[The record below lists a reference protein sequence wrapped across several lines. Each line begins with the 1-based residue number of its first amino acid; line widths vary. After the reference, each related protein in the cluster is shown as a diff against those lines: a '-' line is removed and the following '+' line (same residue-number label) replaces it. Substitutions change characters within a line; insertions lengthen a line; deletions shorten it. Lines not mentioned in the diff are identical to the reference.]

1 MCVKSQS
8 DTVSKILKNYDLCEY
23 CTGRIISKIVGK
35 PPSKFLGKKY
45 LKKLGKS
52 DHKTCYICKN
62 IFDSLEFV
70 LSNIF
75 EKSSHFDFKTFHLGI
90 TLKPSFLER
99 DDYLKSKFKIKG
111 IENIKFGIAKELAK
125 KISRRT
131 NSKRITDDPD
141 MFIQANFKDESC
153 ILRAKPMFVYGRYN
167 KKIRKLPQKQGLCR
181 SCNGI
186 GCHNCD
192 FKGIEN
198 LQSIEGKISN
208 LFIKKFDCNQVKIN
222 WIGGE
227 DQSSLVL
234 GKGRPFF
241 AKILNPKRRN
251 RILRKTSD
259 LEGVYLSELK
269 KLSIQPKG
277 SIPFKSEVSITIDTK
292 KPISSNQLK
301 KLKILE
307 NAKIQDF
314 SRDKR
319 NTNKRIY
326 KVGYKKL
333 GKTSF
338 ILDLF
343 ADGGI
348 SIKSL
353 IQQSDLVPNVSE
365 LLENQCE
372 CKKFDFKN
380 IVV

>member
-1 MCVKSQS
+1 MKSQS

-141 MFIQANFKDESC
+141 LFIQANFKDESC

-259 LEGVYLSELK
+259 LEGVYLSELQ

-319 NTNKRIY
+319 NTKKRIY

>member
-1 MCVKSQS
+1 MKSQF

-62 IFDSLEFV
+62 IFDSLELV

-111 IENIKFGIAKELAK
+111 IENVKFAIAKELAK

-141 MFIQANFKDESC
+141 LFIQANFKDESC

-181 SCNGI
+181 SCNGV

-259 LEGVYLSELK
+259 LEGVYLSELQ

-277 SIPFKSEVSITIDTK
+277 SIPFKSKVSITIDTK
-292 KPISSNQLK
+292 KPISSTQLK

-307 NAKIQDF
+307 NAEIQDF

-319 NTNKRIY
+319 SIKKRIY

-338 ILDLF
+338 ILDLV

-353 IQQSDLVPNVSE
+353 IQQSDVVPNVSE

>member
-1 MCVKSQS
+1 MKSQF

-62 IFDSLEFV
+62 IFGSLELV

-111 IENIKFGIAKELAK
+111 IENIKFDIAKELAK

-141 MFIQANFKDESC
+141 LFIQANFKDESC

-208 LFIKKFDCNQVKIN
+208 LLIKKFDCNQVKIN

-234 GKGRPFF
+234 GRGRPFF
-241 AKILNPKRRN
+241 AKILNPKKRN

-259 LEGVYLSELK
+259 LEGVYLSELQ

-277 SIPFKSEVSITIDTK
+277 SIPFKSKVSITIETK
-292 KPISSNQLK
+292 KPISSTQLK
-301 KLKILE
+301 RLKILE
-307 NAKIQDF
+307 NAEIQDF

-319 NTNKRIY
+319 SIKKRIY

-338 ILDLF
+338 ILDLV

-348 SIKSL
+348 SIKFL
-353 IQQSDLVPNVSE
+353 IQQSDVVPNVSE

>member
-1 MCVKSQS
+1 MKSQS

-70 LSNIF
+70 ISNIF

-141 MFIQANFKDESC
+141 LFIQANFKDESC

-259 LEGVYLSELK
+259 LEGVYLSELQ

-307 NAKIQDF
+307 NAEIQDF

-319 NTNKRIY
+319 RIKKRIY

>member
-1 MCVKSQS
+1 MKSQS

-141 MFIQANFKDESC
+141 LFIQANFKDESC

-307 NAKIQDF
+307 NAEIQDF

-319 NTNKRIY
+319 RIKKRIY

>member
-1 MCVKSQS
+1 MKSQS

-62 IFDSLEFV
+62 IFDSLELV

-111 IENIKFGIAKELAK
+111 IENVKFAIAKELAK

-141 MFIQANFKDESC
+141 LFIQANFKDESC

-259 LEGVYLSELK
+259 LEGVYLSELQ

-277 SIPFKSEVSITIDTK
+277 SIPFKSKVSITIDTK
-292 KPISSNQLK
+292 KPISSTQLK

-307 NAKIQDF
+307 NAEIQDF

-319 NTNKRIY
+319 SIKKRIY

-353 IQQSDLVPNVSE
+353 IQQSDVVPNVSE

>member
-1 MCVKSQS
+1 MKSQS

-62 IFDSLEFV
+62 IFDSLELV

-111 IENIKFGIAKELAK
+111 IENVKFTIAKELAK

-141 MFIQANFKDESC
+141 LFIQANFKDESC

-234 GKGRPFF
+234 GRGRPFF
-241 AKILNPKRRN
+241 AKILNPKKRN

-259 LEGVYLSELK
+259 LEGVYLSELQ

-277 SIPFKSEVSITIDTK
+277 SIPFKSKVSITIETK
-292 KPISSNQLK
+292 KPISSTQLK
-301 KLKILE
+301 RLKILE
-307 NAKIQDF
+307 NAEIQDF

-319 NTNKRIY
+319 SIKKRIY

-338 ILDLF
+338 ILDLV

-353 IQQSDLVPNVSE
+353 IQQSDVVPNVSE

>member
-1 MCVKSQS
+1 MKSQS

-62 IFDSLEFV
+62 IFDSLELV

-141 MFIQANFKDESC
+141 LFIQANFKDESC

-259 LEGVYLSELK
+259 LEGVYLSELQ

-307 NAKIQDF
+307 NAEIRDF

-319 NTNKRIY
+319 SIKKRIY

>member
-1 MCVKSQS
+1 MKSQS

-141 MFIQANFKDESC
+141 LFIQANFKDESC

-259 LEGVYLSELK
+259 LEGVYLSELQ

-277 SIPFKSEVSITIDTK
+277 SIPFKSKVSITIDTK

-307 NAKIQDF
+307 NAEIQDF

-319 NTNKRIY
+319 NTKKRIY

-353 IQQSDLVPNVSE
+353 IQQSDVVPNVSE

>member
-1 MCVKSQS
+1 MKSQS

-62 IFDSLEFV
+62 IFGSLELV

-111 IENIKFGIAKELAK
+111 IENVKFAIAKELAK

-141 MFIQANFKDESC
+141 LFIQANFKDESC

-259 LEGVYLSELK
+259 LEGVYLSELQ

-277 SIPFKSEVSITIDTK
+277 SIPFKSKVSITIDTK
-292 KPISSNQLK
+292 KPISSTQLK

-307 NAKIQDF
+307 NAEIQDF

-319 NTNKRIY
+319 SIKKRIY

-338 ILDLF
+338 ILDLV

-348 SIKSL
+348 SIKFL
-353 IQQSDLVPNVSE
+353 IQQSDVVPNVSE

>member
-1 MCVKSQS
+1 MKSQS

-62 IFDSLEFV
+62 IFGSLELV

-111 IENIKFGIAKELAK
+111 IENIKFDIAKELAK

-141 MFIQANFKDESC
+141 LFIQANFKDESC

-208 LFIKKFDCNQVKIN
+208 LLIKKFDCNQVKIN

-234 GKGRPFF
+234 GRGRPFF
-241 AKILNPKRRN
+241 AKILNPKKRN

-259 LEGVYLSELK
+259 LEGVYLSELQ

-277 SIPFKSEVSITIDTK
+277 SIPFKSKVSITIETK
-292 KPISSNQLK
+292 KPISSTQLK
-301 KLKILE
+301 RLKILE
-307 NAKIQDF
+307 NAEIQDF

-319 NTNKRIY
+319 SIRKRIY

-338 ILDLF
+338 ILDLV

-348 SIKSL
+348 SIKFL
-353 IQQSDLVPNVSE
+353 IQQSDVVPNVSE

>member
-1 MCVKSQS
+1 MKSQF

-62 IFDSLEFV
+62 IFDSLELV

-111 IENIKFGIAKELAK
+111 IENVKFTIAKELAK

-131 NSKRITDDPD
+131 KSKRITDDPD
-141 MFIQANFKDESC
+141 LFIQANFKDESC
-153 ILRAKPMFVYGRYN
+153 LLRAKPIFVYGRYN

-208 LFIKKFDCNQVKIN
+208 LLIKKFDCNQVKIN

-259 LEGVYLSELK
+259 LEGVYLSELQ

-277 SIPFKSEVSITIDTK
+277 SIQFKSKVSITIDTK
-292 KPISSNQLK
+292 KPISSTQLK

-307 NAKIQDF
+307 NAEIQDF

-319 NTNKRIY
+319 SIKKRIY

-353 IQQSDLVPNVSE
+353 IQPSDMVPNVSE

>member
-1 MCVKSQS
+1 MKSQS

-141 MFIQANFKDESC
+141 LFIQANFKDESC

-259 LEGVYLSELK
+259 LEGVYLSELQ

-307 NAKIQDF
+307 NAEIQDF

-319 NTNKRIY
+319 NTKKRIY

>member
-1 MCVKSQS
+1 MKSQS

-62 IFDSLEFV
+62 IFDSLELV

-141 MFIQANFKDESC
+141 LFIQANFKDESC

-259 LEGVYLSELK
+259 LEGVYLSELQ

-307 NAKIQDF
+307 NAEIQDF

-319 NTNKRIY
+319 NTKKRIY

>member
-1 MCVKSQS
+1 MKSQS

-35 PPSKFLGKKY
+35 QSSKFLGKKY

-62 IFDSLEFV
+62 IFGSLELV

-111 IENIKFGIAKELAK
+111 IENVKFAIAKELAK

-141 MFIQANFKDESC
+141 LFIQANFKDESC

-259 LEGVYLSELK
+259 LEGVYLSELQ

-277 SIPFKSEVSITIDTK
+277 SIPFKSKVSITIDTK
-292 KPISSNQLK
+292 KPISSTQLK

-307 NAKIQDF
+307 NAEIQDF

-319 NTNKRIY
+319 SIKKRIY

-353 IQQSDLVPNVSE
+353 IQQSDVVPNVSE

>member
-1 MCVKSQS
+1 MKSQS

-62 IFDSLEFV
+62 IFDSLELV

-111 IENIKFGIAKELAK
+111 IENVKFAIAKELAK

-141 MFIQANFKDESC
+141 LFIQANFKDESC

-234 GKGRPFF
+234 GRGRPFF
-241 AKILNPKRRN
+241 AKILNPKKRN

-259 LEGVYLSELK
+259 LEGVYLSELQ

-277 SIPFKSEVSITIDTK
+277 SIPFKSKVSITIDTK
-292 KPISSNQLK
+292 KPISSTQLK

-307 NAKIQDF
+307 NAEIQDF

-319 NTNKRIY
+319 SIKKRIY

-353 IQQSDLVPNVSE
+353 IQQSDVVPNVSE

>member
-1 MCVKSQS
+1 MKSQS

-62 IFDSLEFV
+62 IFDSLELV

-141 MFIQANFKDESC
+141 LFIQANFKDESC

-259 LEGVYLSELK
+259 LEGVYLSELQ

-307 NAKIQDF
+307 NAEIQDF

-319 NTNKRIY
+319 RIKKRIY